1 MEFEWET
8 FSKILVDIQF
18 GRFNI
23 ILKINR
29 GCFTWLCFSRRLMEV
44 TTPHASKDG
53 HVSHPDNVPKV
64 LLKARNVEPWHGPWE
79 KELSGSRS
87 SGSTKYF
94 GIFAVLLWTVSIT
107 KCWLFPGIIDFKNVE
122 EMITRITLLKKKH
135 WSLSVY
141 YVTFCTVIVE

>member
-1 MEFEWET
+1 MFY
-8 FSKILVDIQF
+8 LVVFQPKTT
-18 GRFNI
+18 G
-23 ILKINR
+23 
-29 GCFTWLCFSRRLMEV
+29 SRALSAGLAPAGKESVMDV
-44 TTPHASKDG
+44 TSPHASKDG